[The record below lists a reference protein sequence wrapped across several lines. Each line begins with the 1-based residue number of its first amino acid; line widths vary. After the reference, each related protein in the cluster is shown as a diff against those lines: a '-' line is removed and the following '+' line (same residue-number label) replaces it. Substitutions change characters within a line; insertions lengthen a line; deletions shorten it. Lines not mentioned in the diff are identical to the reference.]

1 MELEEILEAEDTQ
14 ETVET
19 ENAVVDEVRDDPD
32 EMDAAATAEAIA
44 EGADEERTKRIYIG
58 PSIPRCG
65 LRHGQILSGDRSA
78 VAGYIGRMEERFP
91 HIRHLMVTPDRLA
104 EAQEKTGD
112 KTSVLHRYYMEI
124 AARAGKRGN

>member
-1 MELEEILEAEDTQ
+1 MEMEEILETVDAQETAETESEAAEVVYSDPEDT
-14 ETVET
+14 
-19 ENAVVDEVRDDPD
+19 
-32 EMDAAATAEAIA
+32 DAAVTAEAVA
-44 EGADEERTKRIYIG
+44 EDAEEEKVKRIYLG
-58 PSIPRCG
+58 PSIPRYG

-78 VAGYIGRMEERFP
+78 VEGYISGMEERFP
-91 HIRHLMVTPDRLA
+91 TIRHLMVPPDRLA

>member
-1 MELEEILEAEDTQ
+1 MEMEEILETVDAQETAETESEAAEVVYEDPEDT
-14 ETVET
+14 
-19 ENAVVDEVRDDPD
+19 
-32 EMDAAATAEAIA
+32 DAAATAEAVA
-44 EGADEERTKRIYIG
+44 EDAEEEKVKRIYLG
-58 PSIPRCG
+58 PSIPRYG

-78 VAGYIGRMEERFP
+78 VEGYINGMEERFP
-91 HIRHLMVTPDRLA
+91 TIRHLMVTPDRLA